1 MIEVTDLLQYQSM
14 AIFGF
19 CFVFFGLK
27 LTTWIDP
34 DPDVSRGKGWIRVRF
49 EEKD

>member
-1 MIEVTDLLQYQSM
+1 MIVVTGLLQYQSM
-14 AIFGF
+14 AIFVF
-19 CFVFFGLK
+19 CFVFFRSKINYL
-27 LTTWIDP
+27 DP